1 MAIIDASQIFGT
13 KEYAD
18 MEALVQVNEEMKK
31 VTSLLLALIMCLSL
45 VACGGP
51 DKQPAI
57 DAFNKASDAYD
68 EVATIINENPDAYDQ
83 EVIDTLNE
91 MADVLIQHKEL
102 LESGDEIEQ
111 EKLDE
116 MIAWYGDVEAWVA
129 DVKAE
134 LGI

>member
-1 MAIIDASQIFGT
+1 
-13 KEYAD
+13 
-18 MEALVQVNEEMKK
+18 MKK
-31 VTSLLLALIMCLSL
+31 ITSLLLALIMCMSL
-45 VACGGP
+45 VACGGS
-51 DKQPAI
+51 DNQPAI

>member
-1 MAIIDASQIFGT
+1 
-13 KEYAD
+13 
-18 MEALVQVNEEMKK
+18 
-31 VTSLLLALIMCLSL
+31 
-45 VACGGP
+45 
-51 DKQPAI
+51 
-57 DAFNKASDAYD
+57 
-68 EVATIINENPDAYDQ
+68 
-83 EVIDTLNE
+83 

>member
-1 MAIIDASQIFGT
+1 
-13 KEYAD
+13 
-18 MEALVQVNEEMKK
+18 MKK

-134 LGI
+134 LGIPSA

>member
-1 MAIIDASQIFGT
+1 
-13 KEYAD
+13 
-18 MEALVQVNEEMKK
+18 MKK
-31 VTSLLLALIMCLSL
+31 ITSLLLALIMCMSL

-68 EVATIINENPDAYDQ
+68 EVATIINENPDAYEQ
-83 EVIDTLNE
+83 EVSDTLNE

>member
-1 MAIIDASQIFGT
+1 
-13 KEYAD
+13 
-18 MEALVQVNEEMKK
+18 MKK
-31 VTSLLLALIMCLSL
+31 ITSLFLVLIMCMSL

>member
-1 MAIIDASQIFGT
+1 
-13 KEYAD
+13 
-18 MEALVQVNEEMKK
+18 MKK
-31 VTSLLLALIMCLSL
+31 ISSLLLALIMCMSL

-91 MADVLIQHKEL
+91 MADILIQHKEL

-134 LGI
+134 LGIPSA

>member
-1 MAIIDASQIFGT
+1 
-13 KEYAD
+13 
-18 MEALVQVNEEMKK
+18 MKK
-31 VTSLLLALIMCLSL
+31 ITSLLLAFIMCMSL

-83 EVIDTLNE
+83 EAIDTLNE

>member
-1 MAIIDASQIFGT
+1 
-13 KEYAD
+13 
-18 MEALVQVNEEMKK
+18 MKK
-31 VTSLLLALIMCLSL
+31 ITSLLLAFIMCMSL

-68 EVATIINENPDAYDQ
+68 EVATVINENPDAYDQ

>member
-1 MAIIDASQIFGT
+1 
-13 KEYAD
+13 
-18 MEALVQVNEEMKK
+18 MKK
-31 VTSLLLALIMCLSL
+31 ISSLLLALIMCISL

-91 MADVLIQHKEL
+91 MADILIQHKEL

-134 LGI
+134 LGIPSA

>member
-1 MAIIDASQIFGT
+1 
-13 KEYAD
+13 
-18 MEALVQVNEEMKK
+18 MKK

-102 LESGDEIEQ
+102 LESDDEIEQ